1 MVARIGLVL
10 SVVAWGVGQSWGM
23 VGTAP
28 FAAVGFE
35 TNGWF
40 CTAFDIPVPFDWE
53 FRTTPAD
60 GFNHL
65 AWCFTY
71 PNEFTTDGETVG
83 QSVVGL
89 LD

>member
-28 FAAVGFE
+28 FAA
-35 TNGWF
+35 
-40 CTAFDIPVPFDWE
+40 
-53 FRTTPAD
+53 AD